1 MKATILVGDVLARIK
16 EIPDQTVQCV
26 VTSPPYWGLR
36 DYGHDGQLGLE
47 PTPQAYVE
55 NMVAVFRE
63 VRRILKDDGVLWLNL
78 GDSYN
83 GSGGAGGDYSLG
95 GLKEGQPKYP
105 GRNVATL
112 KPKDLAGIPWRVAFA
127 LQDDGWWLRQD
138 IIWHKP
144 NPMPE
149 SVTDRCT
156 KAHEYLF
163 MLTKSAKYYFDN
175 QAIKEP
181 AETSNT
187 GHRFGGNKYGD
198 SDDPFHRTKGETYIA
213 TGFRN
218 KRSVWSI
225 PPKPFRGA
233 HFAVMPEALCEPP
246 ILASTS
252 EAGQCLQCGKNLIRV
267 LKKGNIPERKT
278 RNNTLGVVPG
288 RNKTTR
294 LNSVDMITIPKKT
307 VGWSPTCDCPDVS
320 AEPNVVFDPFTGSGT
335 VATVALRHGRNYLG
349 IELNPEYVTIAQNRI
364 TDDQPMLNETE
375 IR

>member
-1 MKATILVGDVLARIK
+1 MLQKKRSSVVCCQTI
-16 EIPDQTVQCV
+16 QCC

-47 PTPQAYVE
+47 ATPEQYVE
-55 NMVAVFRE
+55 NMVEVFRE

-83 GSGGAGGDYSLG
+83 
-95 GLKEGQPKYP
+95 
-105 GRNVATL
+105 
-112 KPKDLAGIPWRVAFA
+112 KDKQLVGIPWRVAFA
-127 LQDDGWWLRQD
+127 LQEDGWWLRQD

-163 MLTKSAKYYFDN
+163 MLTKNQRYYFDN

-181 AETSNT
+181 AETTNT

-198 SDDPFHRTKGETYIA
+198 SEDKFHRTKGEIYTA
-213 TGFRN
+213 TGTRN

-225 PPKPFRGA
+225 CPKPFRGA

-246 ILASTS
+246 ILATS
-252 EAGQCLQCGKNLIRV
+252 R
-267 LKKGNIPERKT
+267 
-278 RNNTLGVVPG
+278 
-288 RNKTTR
+288 
-294 LNSVDMITIPKKT
+294 
-307 VGWSPTCDCPDVS
+307 PDDL
-320 AEPNVVFDPFTGSGT
+320 VFDPFTGSGT

-349 IELNPEYVTIAQNRI
+349 IELNPDYTQIAHDRI
-364 TDDQPMLNETE
+364 TQDQPMLNEIE